1 MARTART
8 IKKVRVTA
16 QHIAEARENAKK
28 DLSPSWR
35 DCDSWDADQFSTNF
49 HKALRYYNLRYTGKD
64 LKPVV
69 IKWMNSIGATDED
82 IATFKRTKD
91 WRCSVTM
98 GAIASCL
105 LKGMTP
111 QRDDFNNGH
120 DSAKWLLDQITRIMQ
135 SGQNDSQLA
144 EESNEDTVVT
154 TPVAPAK
161 PTLTI
166 QDRVKDAAIHIVKDI
181 DIAIEEFHINAES
194 FDPNSYRVLG
204 IFKSNNAKP
213 AHVRF
218 IKEFYTPSL
227 NELLELASG
236 NADEQLR
243 EGYKHRSKRQIRNL
257 IAFYQEILSACEML
271 AAEARIVRKPR
282 ARKTISKEQVVSTLK
297 YKKTDETLKLVS
309 IDPTTIIGAKELWV
323 FDTKT
328 RKLGKYV
335 AAEFSELS
343 VKGLSIINF
352 DEIKSIQKTL
362 RKPAEQ
368 LAAFKAAN
376 KVALRKFLDEITTV
390 EIKLNSRI
398 NENQILLKAL
408 T

>member
-1 MARTART
+1 MARVAKPV
-8 IKKVRVTA
+8 KKVRVTA

-35 DCDSWDADQFSTNF
+35 DCESWTAEEFSANF
-49 HKALRYYNLRYTGKD
+49 HRALRYYNLKYTGKD
-64 LKPVV
+64 LKPII
-69 IKWMNSIGATDED
+69 IKWMTSIGITDED
-82 IATFKRTKD
+82 IAAFKRTKD

-111 QRDDFNNGH
+111 QRDDFNNGR
-120 DSAKWLLDQITRIMQ
+120 DSSKWLLEQITRVITD
-135 SGQNDSQLA
+135 GGNDSQLVDDTD
-144 EESNEDTVVT
+144 EESPT
-154 TPVAPAK
+154 TSIKSTP
-161 PTLTI
+161 TI
-166 QDRVKDAAIHIVKDI
+166 QERVKDVAIRMVEDI
-181 DIAIEEFHINAES
+181 DVAIESFHANAAS
-194 FDPNSYRVLG
+194 FDPKLYRLSG
-204 IFKSNNAKP
+204 MLKASGAKP

-227 NELLELASG
+227 NELSELASG

-243 EGYKHRSKRQIRNL
+243 EGYKHRSKREIRNL
-257 IAFYQEILSACEML
+257 ITFYQEIISACDML
-271 AAEARIVRKPR
+271 AAEARVVRKPR
-282 ARKTISKEQVVSTLK
+282 ARKTISKEQLVATLK

-309 IDPTTIIGAKELWV
+309 VDPTSIIGARELWIYN
-323 FDTKT
+323 TKL

-352 DEIKSIQKTL
+352 DEVKSIQKTL
-362 RKPAEQ
+362 RKPIEQ

-376 KVALRKFLDEITTV
+376 KVALRKFLDEISSVDTKLTGRLNE
-390 EIKLNSRI
+390 EI
-398 NENQILLKAL
+398 ILLKTL

>member
-1 MARTART
+1 MARTARP

-35 DCDSWDADQFSTNF
+35 DCDSWDADQFSVNF
-49 HKALRYYNLRYTGKD
+49 HKALRHYNLNYTGKD
-64 LKPVV
+64 LKPMV
-69 IKWMNSIGATDED
+69 IKWMNSIGSTSED
-82 IATFKRTKD
+82 IAVFKRTKD

-120 DSAKWLLDQITRIMQ
+120 DSAKWLLDQVTRIMQ
-135 SGQNDSQLA
+135 AGQNDSQLA
-144 EESNEDTVVT
+144 EDSIEETTIT
-154 TPVAPAK
+154 TPVKSTP
-161 PTLTI
+161 TI
-166 QDRVKDAAIHIVKDI
+166 QDRVKDAAIHMVEDI
-181 DIAIEEFHINAES
+181 DLAIEEFYTNAEL
-194 FDPNSYRVLG
+194 FDPKSYRVSG
-204 IFKSNNAKP
+204 ILKANNAKP

-218 IKEFYTPSL
+218 IKEFYTPTL

-243 EGYKHRSKRQIRNL
+243 EGYKHRTKRQIRNL
-257 IAFYQEILSACEML
+257 ISFYQEILAACDML
-271 AAEARIVRKPR
+271 AAEARVIRKPR
-282 ARKTISKEQVVSTLK
+282 TRKTISKEQLISTLK
-297 YKKTDETLKLVS
+297 YKKIDETLKLVS
-309 IDPTTIIGAKELWV
+309 IDPTSIIGARELWIYN
-323 FDTKT
+323 TKL

-352 DEIKSIQKTL
+352 DEVKSIQKTL
-362 RKPAEQ
+362 RKPIEQ
-368 LAAFKAAN
+368 LAAFKTAN
-376 KVALRKFLDEITTV
+376 KVALRKFLDEINSVDTKLTGRLNE
-390 EIKLNSRI
+390 EI
-398 NENQILLKAL
+398 ILLKVL

>member
-1 MARTART
+1 MARVAKPV
-8 IKKVRVTA
+8 KKVRVTA

-35 DCDSWDADQFSTNF
+35 DCESWTAEEFSTNF

-64 LKPVV
+64 LKPTI
-69 IKWMNSIGATDED
+69 IKWMNSIGITVED
-82 IATFKRTKD
+82 IDAFKRTKD

-111 QRDDFNNGH
+111 QRDDFNNGR
-120 DSAKWLLDQITRIMQ
+120 DSSKWLLEQVTRVITD
-135 SGQNDSQLA
+135 GKNDSQLVDDTD
-144 EESNEDTVVT
+144 EETST
-154 TPVAPAK
+154 APAK
-161 PTLTI
+161 TAPTI
-166 QDRVKDAAIHIVKDI
+166 QERVKDTAIRMVEDI
-181 DIAIEEFHINAES
+181 DLAIEEFHVNPTT
-194 FDPNSYRVLG
+194 FDPKSYRVLG
-204 IFKSNNAKP
+204 ILKAQNVKS

-218 IKEFYTPSL
+218 IREFYNPTL

-236 NADEQLR
+236 NAEEQLR
-243 EGYKHRSKRQIRNL
+243 EGYKHRSKREIRNL
-257 IAFYQEILSACEML
+257 IAFYQEIISACDML
-271 AAEARIVRKPR
+271 TAEAKVVRKPR
-282 ARKTISKEQVVSTLK
+282 VRKVVSKEQQVANLK
-297 YKKTDETLKLVS
+297 YKKADDELKLVS
-309 IDPTTIIGAKELWV
+309 VNPTTIIGSKELWV

-352 DEIKSIQKTL
+352 DEVKSIQKTL
-362 RKPAEQ
+362 RKPIDQ
-368 LAAFKAAN
+368 LAAFKTAN
-376 KVALRKFLDEITTV
+376 KVALRKFLDEINTV
-390 EIKLNSRI
+390 DIKLSGRL
-398 NENQILLKAL
+398 NENQILLKAS

>member
-1 MARTART
+1 MARVAKPV
-8 IKKVRVTA
+8 KKVRVTA

-35 DCDSWDADQFSTNF
+35 DCESWTAEEFSTNF

-64 LKPVV
+64 LKPTI
-69 IKWMNSIGATDED
+69 IKWMSSIGITVED
-82 IATFKRTKD
+82 IDAFKRTKD

-111 QRDDFNNGH
+111 QRDDFNNGR
-120 DSAKWLLDQITRIMQ
+120 DSSKWLLEQVTRVITD
-135 SGQNDSQLA
+135 GKNDSQLVDDTD
-144 EESNEDTVVT
+144 EETST
-154 TPVAPAK
+154 APAK
-161 PTLTI
+161 TAPTI
-166 QDRVKDAAIHIVKDI
+166 QERVKDTAIRMVEDI
-181 DIAIEEFHINAES
+181 DLAIEEFHVNPTT
-194 FDPNSYRVLG
+194 FDPKSYRVLG
-204 IFKSNNAKP
+204 ILKAKSVKP

-218 IKEFYTPSL
+218 IREFYNPTL

-236 NADEQLR
+236 NAEEQLR
-243 EGYKHRSKRQIRNL
+243 EGYKHRSKREIRNL
-257 IAFYQEILSACEML
+257 IAFYQEIISACDML
-271 AAEARIVRKPR
+271 TAEAKVVRKPR
-282 ARKTISKEQVVSTLK
+282 VRKVVSKEQQVANLK
-297 YKKTDETLKLVS
+297 YKKADDELKLVS
-309 IDPTTIIGAKELWV
+309 VNPTTIIGSKELWV

-352 DEIKSIQKTL
+352 DEVKSIQKTL
-362 RKPAEQ
+362 RKPIDQ
-368 LAAFKAAN
+368 LAAFKTAN
-376 KVALRKFLDEITTV
+376 KVALRKFLDEINTV
-390 EIKLNSRI
+390 DIKLSGRL
-398 NENQILLKAL
+398 NENQILLKAS